1 MCIFVKIIA
10 IFCEEKNTM
19 NSQEHYERNVSTKKV
34 RKFIEKNN
42 TMTDFIIGIV
52 LNRDWFWTN

>member
-42 TMTDFIIGIV
+42 TMTDFITGIV
-52 LNRDWFWTN
+52 LNRD